1 MTVNWAQVFFNSA
14 ITGSLYLIGAVGLT
28 LIYGLSRFPN
38 FAHAEFIT
46 LGAYIGYLV
55 AEQAG
60 LGLPLALVVAFLVTG
75 IVGLVC
81 YRGIFQPLA
90 KGTDVLYRMV
100 NIVYLK
106 TYKMVGFLRR
116 RGIFQRLPQRLPQCL
131 IIKGGATIIHL
142 MVTSIALGFIL
153 RYSIGATWT
162 WKPLYFTATG
172 SAFDI
177 GPLRVTGLWLM
188 LIFAALALSLAMHCL
203 LMYTKIG
210 KAIRATS
217 SNPELAS
224 ASGINVDRVIWI
236 TWFIGAGLAAIAG
249 IFLGADTAVVPL
261 TGWNIILPI
270 FAVAILG
277 GIGNFYGAIAA
288 AFIIGLA
295 ENLGV
300 VGLVALGLST
310 SYRLGIAFLILIVTL
325 IVKPEGLAMLFRRA

>member
-28 LIYGLSRFPN
+28 LTYGLSRFPN

-46 LGAYIGYLV
+46 LGAYIGYSV

-75 IVGLVC
+75 IVGFLC

-90 KGTDVLYRMV
+90 K
-100 NIVYLK
+100 
-106 TYKMVGFLRR
+106 
-116 RGIFQRLPQRLPQCL
+116 RG
-131 IIKGGATIIHL
+131 ASIIHL
-142 MVTSIALGFIL
+142 MVASIALGFIL
-153 RYSIGATWT
+153 RHSIGAAWT
-162 WKPLYFTATG
+162 WKPLYFIGIG
-172 SAFDI
+172 SAFDF
-177 GPLRVTGLWLM
+177 GPLRVTHLWLW
-188 LIFAALALSLAMHCL
+188 LISAALILSLAMHCL
-203 LMYTKIG
+203 LMYTRIG

-217 SNPELAS
+217 SNPELAL

-236 TWFIGAGLAAIAG
+236 TWFIGAGLAAVAG
-249 IFLGADTAVVPL
+249 IFRGADSQIWPM
-261 TGWNIILPI
+261 TGWAIILPI

-310 SYRLGIAFLILIVTL
+310 EYRIGIAFLILIITL
-325 IVKPEGLAMLFRRA
+325 IVKPQGLAMLFRRA

>member
-1 MTVNWAQVFFNSA
+1 MIVNWAQVFFNSA

-28 LIYGLSRFPN
+28 LTYGLSRFPN

-46 LGAYIGYLV
+46 LGAFIGYLV

-75 IVGLVC
+75 IVGILC

-90 KGTDVLYRMV
+90 KR
-100 NIVYLK
+100 
-106 TYKMVGFLRR
+106 
-116 RGIFQRLPQRLPQCL
+116 
-131 IIKGGATIIHL
+131 GATIIHL
-142 MVTSIALGFIL
+142 MVASIALGFIL
-153 RYSIGATWT
+153 RHSIGAAWT
-162 WKPLYFTATG
+162 WKPLYFTTTW

-177 GPLRVTGLWLM
+177 GPLRITGLWVW
-188 LIFAALALSLAMHCL
+188 LILTSVALAVLMHFIL
-203 LMYTKIG
+203 VRTKIG
-210 KAIRATS
+210 KAIRATA
-217 SNPELAS
+217 SNPELAL
-224 ASGINVDRVIWI
+224 ASGIHIDRVILI

-249 IFLGADTAVVPL
+249 IFRGADTQIWPL
-261 TGWNIILPI
+261 TGWDIILPM

-295 ENLGV
+295 ENVGV
-300 VGLVALGLST
+300 VGLIALGLST
-310 SYRLGIAFLILIVTL
+310 TYRIGIAFLILIITL

>member
-38 FAHAEFIT
+38 FAHAEFIA
-46 LGAYIGYLV
+46 LGAYIGYSV

-75 IVGLVC
+75 IVGVLC

-90 KGTDVLYRMV
+90 K
-100 NIVYLK
+100 
-106 TYKMVGFLRR
+106 
-116 RGIFQRLPQRLPQCL
+116 RG
-131 IIKGGATIIHL
+131 ASIIHL
-142 MVTSIALGFIL
+142 MVASIALGFVL
-153 RYSIGATWT
+153 RHSIGAVCT
-162 WKPLYFTATG
+162 WKPLYFTAIG
-172 SAFDI
+172 SAFDF
-177 GPLRVTGLWLM
+177 GPLRITHLWLW
-188 LIFAALALSLAMHCL
+188 LIFAALVLSLTMDCL

-217 SNPELAS
+217 SNPELAL

-249 IFLGADTAVVPL
+249 IFLGVDTAVVPL

-288 AFIIGLA
+288 AFIIGLV
-295 ENLGV
+295 ENIGV

-310 SYRLGIAFLILIVTL
+310 TYRIGIAFLILIITL
-325 IVKPEGLAMLFRRA
+325 IIKPQGLAMLFRRA